1 LNSLPN
7 IVSTVVVG
15 RSKVE
20 TRLKIPLHEM
30 GKLIEPTPIASA
42 TRAEIEEVESVKIEF
57 Y

>member
-1 LNSLPN
+1 MNSLPN